1 MAVLDTTNCNALS
14 DLFTR
19 ESGRIAPTLQKRMV
33 GKSLFLDQIK
43 RGPFP
48 DGMGTT
54 ISVLTVER
62 SFTTDADD
70 GAWTAITASTGSGNG
85 TCLPAVS
92 ALTFGQTPRT
102 FALYRKALESP
113 DICLEDLRTDFQ
125 INQQLGASIDALT
138 DAVQWE
144 LEKHAINE
152 YIAQMPP
159 GHILVVNAAMTPNV
173 TTGVIAFSPP
183 PTSPLTQG
191 VLDTTYNNTMRDSFG
206 DGAAGRSGA
215 AYVFTLVCSPETS
228 RNLIKQNADIRQDWR
243 YAFMGDKM
251 ESPLLM
257 GYGVD
262 RSYGNYAHYIVSH
275 MPRYDITGGGATL
288 VRRNY
293 WVQSSTTKGYKYE
306 VNSLYLAAAYEIS
319 IVFNPKVY
327 EWLVP
332 GAINAPG
339 GTTRFNTPDYF
350 PASVKWLN
358 IPDRVCNPDGTIGF
372 FRAVLASASMPV
384 HPEYGW
390 VFFHLRCGPSLDQQ
404 ACD

>member
-1 MAVLDTTNCNALS
+1 MPLTTADCNALS

-19 ESGRIAPTLQKRMV
+19 ESGRIAPTLQKRMT
-33 GKSLFLDQIK
+33 GKSLFLDRIK

-70 GAWTAITASTGSGNG
+70 AAWTAVTASTGTGNG
-85 TCLPAVS
+85 TCLPTSS

-125 INQQLGASIDALT
+125 INQQLGASIDSLT
-138 DAVQWE
+138 GAVQWE
-144 LEKHAINE
+144 LEKHAINQ
-152 YIAQMPP
+152 YIALMPP
-159 GHILVVNAAMTPNV
+159 GNILNVNSAMTPNV
-173 TTGVIAFSPP
+173 TTGVFVSGPP

-191 VLDTTYNNTMRDSFG
+191 VLDAEYVKIMRDSFG
-206 DGAAGRSGA
+206 DGAAGRAGA

-251 ESPLLM
+251 ESPLLQ

-262 RSYGNYAHYIVSH
+262 RSYGNYAHYIVPH
-275 MPRYDITGGGATL
+275 MPRYDL
-288 VRRNY
+288 VANVMTRRNY
-293 WVQSSTTKGYKYE
+293 WTQSSTTKGYKYE
-306 VNSLYLAAAYEIS
+306 VSSTYLAAAYEVS
-319 IVFNPKVY
+319 IIFNEKVY

-332 GAINAPG
+332 GSINAPG

-350 PASVKWLN
+350 PASVTWKN

-384 HPEYGW
+384 HPEYGR
-390 VFFHLRCGPSLDQQ
+390 VFLHLRCGPSLDQQ